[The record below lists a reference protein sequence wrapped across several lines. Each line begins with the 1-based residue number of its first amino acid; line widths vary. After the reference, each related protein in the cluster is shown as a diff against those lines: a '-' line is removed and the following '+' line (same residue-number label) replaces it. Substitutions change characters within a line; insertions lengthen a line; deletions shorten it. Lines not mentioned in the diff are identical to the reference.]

1 MPGSLM
7 LLLLVNLYYQSQVQL
22 KQVIIVRNYDD
33 QHYNN
38 SKLESNSRRT
48 ATKCGPG
55 RMNSESDDSRSEIPR
70 GEAAMF
76 TAGERTIRLVENRVD
91 SRELFVATREIMIA
105 HGEDVYRL
113 RLTAQNKL
121 LLTK

>member
-1 MPGSLM
+1 
-7 LLLLVNLYYQSQVQL
+7 
-22 KQVIIVRNYDD
+22 
-33 QHYNN
+33 
-38 SKLESNSRRT
+38 
-48 ATKCGPG
+48 
-55 RMNSESDDSRSEIPR
+55 MNSGSDESRSEIPR

-76 TAGERTIRLVENRVD
+76 TTGERTIRLVENRVD

-121 LLTK
+121 ILTK